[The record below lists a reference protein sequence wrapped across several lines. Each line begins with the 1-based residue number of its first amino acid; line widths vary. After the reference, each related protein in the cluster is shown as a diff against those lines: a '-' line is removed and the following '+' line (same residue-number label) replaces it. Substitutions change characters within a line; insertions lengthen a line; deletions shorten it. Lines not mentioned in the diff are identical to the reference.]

1 MPSFFERPKIGYWS
15 PSHLVDICFSA
26 QCTFSI
32 TWKIKFGQHS
42 VLKYSSCFRLR
53 YFKRF
58 CQNNSKDTFPDI
70 NAEEPDAIIYTR
82 DKAVMRQLDALVTEY
97 PDIFKCIG
105 ETDIDKTYS
114 MPKSRISYRKPRR
127 ISDAKREQARVAIKN
142 LNRRRNNGWK
152 RLCYP

>member
-1 MPSFFERPKIGYWS
+1 MK
-15 PSHLVDICFSA
+15 L
-26 QCTFSI
+26 T
-32 TWKIKFGQHS
+32 
-42 VLKYSSCFRLR
+42 R
-53 YFKRF
+53 YEQETIVNF
-58 CQNNSKDTFPDI
+58 

-142 LNRRRNNGWK
+142 LNRRRNNG
-152 RLCYP
+152 